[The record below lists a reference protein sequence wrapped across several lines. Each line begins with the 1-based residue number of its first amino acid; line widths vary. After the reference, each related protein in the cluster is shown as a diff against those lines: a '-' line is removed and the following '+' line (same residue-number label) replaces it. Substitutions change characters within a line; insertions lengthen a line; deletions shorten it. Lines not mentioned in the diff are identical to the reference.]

1 MQSDSTHVTQQRFTD
16 EGSDREVELAV
27 TKALS
32 EAVTAA
38 ARLNLGKDRIDVS
51 FTSLFIGML
60 ATDDPT
66 AAWALARLR
75 TQGGL
80 SALLERRGVDER
92 EFLQLQTLDA
102 GPGTEPR
109 LRSRSARAA
118 LDEGARL
125 AGDLGQVLDI
135 AHVLAAYLTLPNYH
149 PEDFRALALDRAQWA
164 SSLGEHL
171 AQRFPDRAAFWSS
184 LAQRSFPQVKS
195 AQADSVQGFDLTT
208 LDMEPHVEQ
217 ALRRAQLMAG
227 DRAFSAVDVLVAV
240 ATQAGSSGSR
250 AFKRFV
256 DISGLAVE
264 ATTTA
269 TLARAQLHPSP
280 ALALQFEFATR
291 ADPGTT
297 ATHRI
302 WGRDLIT
309 AALLADDPSL
319 ASALDARGA
328 GLDDL
333 RDRWFRFVSA
343 SNESRTPEQWR
354 AWWRFAGVDLPR
366 PAPTGIATETD
377 EGVDRLGVSDEASAF
392 ARLIMDT
399 AVTPPLSIG
408 LLGDWGSGKSFFMQ
422 QVRKQIATL
431 RDAASPG
438 LCRNVVEIEF
448 NAWHAA
454 DANLWASLVTHIFD
468 RIWEQVRNEPA
479 RGDREKARAEL
490 HERINQARGA
500 LHEAEVQVSLA
511 RDALAAAEI
520 DLEARRKQLAWSGRV
535 QAITKTALND
545 YLMQLGFRRTLE
557 TIVDVEHAA
566 QAMRE
571 SSNRLRLAGS
581 ALLERPVHN
590 IGLPVGMV
598 VSLAALVWFGAEMA
612 GANRLLTELAQ
623 WLSASIGTLAA
634 LVLPLQLATRKVSGF
649 AAALERVRTEY
660 DAATSGKQSTLT
672 AGQQAELE
680 GARREFASAEASV
693 QAARD
698 RLAQLLER
706 QSAEDPRRRL
716 GSFLEE
722 RVQSSTYRSQQ
733 GIISLVHKD
742 FSELAGLMRELRAS
756 ATSSTPTTGPA
767 SAIRPFDRIVLYV
780 DDLDRCQPAQVVA
793 MLEAVHL
800 LLALDLFV
808 VVVAVDSRWL
818 TRSLEV
824 HYAALFG
831 TRDGELRRTTP
842 QNYLEKIFQI
852 TYALRPMDPKRFG
865 DYVAALANAGEATV
879 ERETEAVTPQP
890 ATTPPLA
897 AQRQPAAT
905 GPGGDTFEAKGVVR
919 DTAGST
925 TGDPGPA
932 HAAPRRVLPRAPVR
946 IDATE
951 RKYIEGLVALLPTP
965 RIAKR
970 LVNVYRLI
978 KANKDAEAQAA
989 ARAGGED
996 RVTLLMLA
1004 VLFGRPNVAA
1014 DLMRQL
1020 VERGVA
1026 FQAPSEPL
1034 CSAMDVKIG
1043 KLDVELKALGETSE
1057 VAASHLAEWRELA
1070 ALVRAIDER
1079 ASVGVCAAVV
1089 LEVAR
1094 YSLVTGHEWHTWRAA

>member
-1 MQSDSTHVTQQRFTD
+1 MQADPSSSIRQRVAD
-16 EGSDREVELAV
+16 EGSDREVELEV
-27 TKALS
+27 TRTLGEALR
-32 EAVTAA
+32 TAA
-38 ARLNLGKDRIDVS
+38 IVNRDKDQFDVS

-66 AAWALARLR
+66 AEWALARLR
-75 TQGGL
+75 TEGGWHV
-80 SALLERRGVDER
+80 LLERRGVDVR
-92 EFLQLQTLDA
+92 ALQQWRNSKA
-102 GPGTEPR
+102 GPRTELL

-164 SSLGEHL
+164 SGLGAHL
-171 AQRFPDRAAFWSS
+171 ARRFPEQAGFWTSFAQRAFPQAKAAQAEANAAFDV
-184 LAQRSFPQVKS
+184 A
-195 AQADSVQGFDLTT
+195 A

-217 ALRRAQLMAG
+217 ALRLAQLMAG
-227 DRAFSAVDVLVAV
+227 DKAFSAVDVLVAV
-240 ATQAGSSGSR
+240 ATQASSSGSR
-250 AFKRFV
+250 AFQRFV
-256 DISGLAVE
+256 DISGLEAE
-264 ATTTA
+264 TATTV
-269 TLARAQLHPSP
+269 TLVRAQLHPSP
-280 ALALQFEFATR
+280 ALVQQFEFAAR

-297 ATHRI
+297 ATHRL

-319 ASALDARGA
+319 ASALDARGV

-333 RDRWFRFVSA
+333 RDRWFRFVTA
-343 SNESRTPEQWR
+343 SNESRTTAQWR
-354 AWWRFAGVDLPR
+354 TWWRFAGVDLPR

-377 EGVDRLGVSDEASAF
+377 EGVDRLGVADEASAF

-422 QVRKQIATL
+422 QVRKQISSL

-468 RIWEQVRNEPA
+468 RIWEQVRHEPTH
-479 RGDREKARAEL
+479 GDREAARAEL

-511 RDALAAAEI
+511 RDALAAAET
-520 DLEARRKQLAWSGRV
+520 DLEARRKQLAWRGRV
-535 QAITKTALND
+535 QAITKSAVSA
-545 YLMQLGFRRTLE
+545 YLTQLGFKRTLE
-557 TIVDVEHAA
+557 TIVDIEHAA
-566 QAMRE
+566 LELRE

-598 VSLAALVWFGAEMA
+598 VLLSAVVWFGVEVA
-612 GANRLLTELAQ
+612 GASHLLTEIAQ

-634 LVLPLQLATRKVSGF
+634 LVVPLQLATRKVSGF
-649 AAALERVRTEY
+649 AAALETVRTEY
-660 DAATSGKQSTLT
+660 DDATSGQQSKLT
-672 AGQQAELE
+672 AEEQTDLE
-680 GARREFASAEASV
+680 RARREFSSAEASV
-693 QAARD
+693 VAARD

-742 FSELAGLMRELRAS
+742 FSELAGLMRELRES
-756 ATSSTPTTGPA
+756 ATSSTPTTNPA

-824 HYAALFG
+824 HYASLFG

-852 TYALRPMDPKRFG
+852 TYALRPMDPRHFG
-865 DYVAALANAGEATV
+865 GYVAALANAAEAP
-879 ERETEAVTPQP
+879 VTPEADPVAPQP
-890 ATTPPLA
+890 VDASSPPAPSL
-897 AQRQPAAT
+897 PAAA
-905 GPGGDTFEAKGVVR
+905 GSGGDTFEARGAVR
-919 DTAGST
+919 DTAGAAAGT
-925 TGDPGPA
+925 PETGPA
-932 HAAPRRVLPRAPVR
+932 PPRRVMPRAPVR
-946 IDATE
+946 IDSTE
-951 RKYIEGLVALLPTP
+951 RRYIEGLVALLPTP

-989 ARAGGED
+989 ARARRED
-996 RVTLLMLA
+996 CATLLMLA
-1004 VLFGRPNVAA
+1004 VLFGRPNIAA

-1020 VERGVA
+1020 VEHGVA
-1026 FQAPSEPL
+1026 FQEPSEPL
-1034 CSAMDVKIG
+1034 CSAMDVKVG
-1043 KLDVELKALGETSE
+1043 KLEHELKQASTTSD
-1057 VAASHLAEWRELA
+1057 VAASHLAEWRDLA
-1070 ALVRAIDER
+1070 ALVRAIDEQ
-1079 ASVGVCAAVV
+1079 ATVGMCAAVV